1 MRILGISPGHDS
13 SICVIN
19 DGEIEF
25 FAKEERFSRIKRDQY
40 PFHVID

>member
-25 FAKEERFSRIKRDQY
+25 FAKEERFENISKNEI
-40 PFHVID
+40 